1 MFTVASLALVVDLIS
16 AMEVLKECVY
26 CFWRV
31 WDSESSNLFIIWCIK
46 ERKAVEFGL
55 AEADVA
61 RGFKRVVESRE
72 YLV

>member
-1 MFTVASLALVVDLIS
+1 M
-16 AMEVLKECVY
+16 
-26 CFWRV
+26 
-31 WDSESSNLFIIWCIK
+31 FIIWCIK

-55 AEADVA
+55 AEAEVA